1 MLLSTSKRQWLSLTQ
16 LIATTML
23 LSACS
28 GSDTHSN
35 QAFDVSPTTA
45 KASQVFENGK
55 IYTLN
60 PQQRWAEAMAIEGD
74 TIVYVGSNDG
84 ARAFVDDRTMIT
96 DLQGSMVLP
105 GLHDV
110 HTHPIESASDNTLFT
125 LDDQQPDAE
134 QFAAA
139 ITQAADD
146 NPHAKWLIGY
156 GHSLWTLLQAEREPI
171 DILDD
176 IVRDQA
182 VIIMEQTSHSMWV
195 NSKALALAG
204 IDSNSD
210 DPIGGKILRKANS
223 SRPNGILIDNAG
235 NLVMD
240 IAMQPNPQTQ
250 KRDYDG
256 LVSYTLP
263 QLAKFGITSISDA
276 RSFWRRDDH
285 LTWLKARDN
294 HQLTVRVN
302 VGLWAY
308 PSLDDETQLAALSAL
323 YSNDPN
329 SLLKFNQIKVYSD
342 GLLSNTTAAMHEPY
356 NTDLIGLSDNR
367 GLNYFSEARLAR
379 YIKTLEA
386 VGFDF
391 HIHAIGDRGIHQAL
405 NAIEQGGSDKG
416 RHRLT
421 HLEVVDPT
429 DLPRFAELN
438 VSADA
443 QVAGDFTNPEHWAE
457 NDALIGPNRADNLV
471 PIKSLVAAGARLTL
485 SSDWNVS
492 PLNPFV
498 GLQNALTRDPQ
509 AVSLEQALRA
519 YTING
524 AYVMRQQDKV
534 GSIEVGKLADFIVI
548 DRNLFEVDKNTIAQ
562 TKVLMTYLNG
572 KPVYRRH

>member
-1 MLLSTSKRQWLSLTQ
+1 MLLSISKRQWLSLTQ

-134 QFAAA
+134 RFAAA

-240 IAMQPNPQTQ
+240 IAMQPNTQTQ

-256 LVSYTLP
+256 LVNYTLP

-367 GLNYFSEARLAR
+367 GLNYFSETRLAR